1 MCTRM
6 TTKTITIMND
16 VYELI
21 SSAKK
26 RTESFS
32 EFLRRKFG
40 SERDIMRFAGA
51 WEDVVSDKE
60 AEKMKSKI
68 RKLRKRS
75 TKELLVEQQR
85 LDKLR
90 K

>member
-1 MCTRM
+1 M
-6 TTKTITIMND
+6 TTKTITIMDD
-16 VYELI
+16 VYNLM

-32 EFLRRKFG
+32 EFLRRKLG
-40 SERDIMRFAGA
+40 AEKDIMQFAGA
-51 WEDVVSDKE
+51 WENLVSDEE
-60 AEKMKSKI
+60 AEEMKGRI

-75 TKELLVEQQR
+75 TKELLVDQKR